1 MIQHILGVCIIYT
14 LHVYSYDTL
23 VSFALVLFWGLEA
36 SLPFASAAGRV
47 TWSNYH
53 GGSATPQKGNHPNPK
68 GLTRL
73 WTTNKHLWY
82 LEVSING
89 GTYRYPKID
98 VFFKWMIWGT
108 TIWGTSICATIGLLL
123 EGSPFGVHKFPRNC
137 IPPTDRTPGLLKSLI
152 CIGQGEKQEVVNR
165 YYSNLLQSSEIF
177 NMLYLNLRIFIC
189 YVWLASKLSWWF
201 GRALGTPQGRS
212 RLPLN
217 IVTHICF
224 ASASVPRGWDVSDV
238 ADLSVYKW
246 LDPKMIGR
254 AIWMLDVWPPFCI
267 NHLEWWTL

>member
-89 GTYRYPKID
+89 GTYGYPKID
-98 VFFKWMIWGT
+98 VFSEKHSNEWY
-108 TIWGTSICATIGLLL
+108 
-123 EGSPFGVHKFPRNC
+123 GV
-137 IPPTDRTPGLLKSLI
+137 
-152 CIGQGEKQEVVNR
+152 
-165 YYSNLLQSSEIF
+165 
-177 NMLYLNLRIFIC
+177 
-189 YVWLASKLSWWF
+189 
-201 GRALGTPQGRS
+201 
-212 RLPLN
+212 
-217 IVTHICF
+217 
-224 ASASVPRGWDVSDV
+224 
-238 ADLSVYKW
+238 
-246 LDPKMIGR
+246 
-254 AIWMLDVWPPFCI
+254 PPFEEPPFVQLLDYYWRVHPLGCI
-267 NHLEWWTL
+267 NSRETASRQPIEPQVFWNL